1 MKKKAMK
8 LYGTVVAKNFKM
20 YVYIK
25 NVGKNDELVKNC
37 NMQM

>member
-8 LYGTVVAKNFKM
+8 LYGTVVAKTFKM
-20 YVYIK
+20 YVLIK
-25 NVGKNDELVKNC
+25 VISKNDKMVKNC